1 MPTGRAFLILAA
13 AALFELLPLAL
24 AHGEGSNGPDEKA
37 PMRNGTPSRPT
48 IADGKE
54 AASVEPQ
61 SYFALSD
68 HVNRIYAHIFL
79 MVLAW
84 VVILPVAIMF
94 SITKSR
100 YTLLVQFLFLVVNSV
115 GLFVGTVYNSQT
127 PDLYPNNSHHKA
139 GWAVTW
145 IACAWVLMS
154 IVNSYT
160 GVNKKPALKRPS
172 LSFRSLAQQ
181 QPFRDTASHEYRW
194 SRDSGQGTERNTASL
209 IGSPRSMSQQSDTLH
224 FSEMRSPFRRV
235 EFQDNI
241 DVHDADEANVDE
253 EKRSFLRNTRVDK
266 FLQLHVPRYAIGR
279 TWLVLQGV
287 YHAIERLLLV
297 LGFVGLTTGLVT
309 YGGVFRGSD
318 VFNGLAHFIKGGIF
332 FWYGVLT
339 LGRWM
344 GCFADFGWAWN
355 IKPTREMVDRW
366 KAALPSAEFI
376 ESFVIFLYGIS
387 NVWLEHLAAW
397 GDAWAPQDLEHI
409 SITIMFFGGGL
420 LGMLVES
427 GTVRDFLNTN
437 ILSAQRGNAHE
448 YDLEWDH
455 PKTYRFPMNPL
466 PGLIIMLLGIMMSS
480 HHQESMVSTMI
491 HSQWGSLFVGF
502 ALARAVTY
510 IILFISPPTS
520 YLASRPPSELVSS
533 FCLIAGGL
541 LFMASNRATV
551 TALEQY
557 NLDAMFIFTVT
568 IGSSAL
574 LMAWCTIV
582 VALKGWAY
590 RKENRPLFGYARGQL
605 PIPPEPHTP

>member
-1 MPTGRAFLILAA
+1 MPTGRAFLIFAA
-13 AALFELLPLAL
+13 SALLELLPLVV
-24 AHGEGSNGPDEKA
+24 AHGDDSHGPDGKA
-37 PMRNGTPSRPT
+37 FVHNESPSRPT
-48 IADGKE
+48 IADGIKE
-54 AASVEPQ
+54 ASVEPQ

-68 HVNRIYAHIFL
+68 HASQMYTHIFL

-84 VVILPVAIMF
+84 VVILPVG
-94 SITKSR
+94 R
-100 YTLLVQFLFLVVNSV
+100 YRVKARDNEKDSLISPQPV
-115 GLFVGTVYNSQT
+115 GLFVGTIYNSQT

-139 GWAVTW
+139 GWAITW
-145 IACAWVLMS
+145 IACVWVLMS
-154 IVNSYT
+154 VVNLYI
-160 GVNKKPALKRPS
+160 GGNKKRALIRPP
-172 LSFRSLAQQ
+172 LSFGALAQQ
-181 QPFRDTASHEYRW
+181 QPFRDSTSHEYRW

-235 EFQDNI
+235 EFQDDI
-241 DVHDADEANVDE
+241 DVHDDDEGNADD
-253 EKRSFLRNTRVDK
+253 EKRSFLRNNRVDK
-266 FLQLHVPRYAIGR
+266 FLQLHVPKYAIGR

-287 YHAIERLLLV
+287 FHAIERILLV
-297 LGFVGLTTGLVT
+297 LGFVGFTTGLVT

-332 FWYGVLT
+332 FWYGLLT

-355 IKPTREMVDRW
+355 IKPTSQEMVARW
-366 KAALPSAEFI
+366 KTALPSAEFI

-420 LGMLVES
+420 LGMLIES
-427 GTVRDFLNTN
+427 SKVRDFLNTN

-448 YDLEWDH
+448 HDLEWDW
-455 PKTYRFPMNPL
+455 PQTYRFPMNPL

-533 FCLIAGGL
+533 FCLVAGGL

-557 NLDAMFIFTVT
+557 DLDAMFIFTLT
-568 IGSSAL
+568 MGSSAL
-574 LMAWCTIV
+574 LMAWCAIV

-590 RKENRPLFGYARGQL
+590 RKENRSLFSYRRSQL
-605 PIPPEPHTP
+605 HTAHEPHTP